1 MSSSARGVIIFIS
14 VLLTIGIWAPLRN
27 RPERLPDGTVV
38 TETYF
43 GVFTYGTLTSRLKEP
58 HYQMDFAHHPKST
71 AATAATTIALWA
83 VVFLLVR
90 KKDEPAASN

>member
-58 HYQMDFAHHPKST
+58 HYQMDFTHHPKNT
-71 AATAATTIALWA
+71 ALTAATTLGLWA
-83 VVFLLVR
+83 VIMVIVR
-90 KKDEPAASN
+90 KKTTPAGTN